1 MTNLHAGIA
10 QRERRPSP
18 PETCR
23 IEPATRST
31 SPDHLSW
38 LVGYGDAVGGLPWRV
53 TPGDILA
60 RTYDGDRDVLSYL
73 VGYRAGELDRL
84 RGGQHV

>member
-1 MTNLHAGIA
+1 MTDLHAGIA

-31 SPDHLSW
+31 AFDRLSW
-38 LVGYGDAVGGLPWRV
+38 HDGHRDAVDGRPWRV
-53 TPGDILA
+53 TPDQILA

-84 RGGQHV
+84 RSAVV